1 MLISVTLLLSF
12 DKMMGYFCGRSH
24 LVNQMLGEMV
34 ETGSGEIF
42 VRSAP
47 WKRRT
52 GFCLLEEKHQH
63 FTAYEQ
69 ATGPP
74 S

>member
-12 DKMMGYFCGRSH
+12 DKMVGYFCGRSH
-24 LVNQMLGEMV
+24 LANQMLGEMV

-47 WKRRT
+47 WKGRT
-52 GFCLLEEKHQH
+52 GFCLLEEKHPYLA
-63 FTAYEQ
+63 AYEQ
-69 ATGPP
+69 ATA
-74 S
+74 SS